1 VAPEYSFLD
10 NLTGMVPIFLGA
22 LLATA
27 GGLAATQMEWHFER
41 KRRAQQAAMFFGEVL
56 TTMHILLDIAR
67 RTHGRGD
74 PFGPIT
80 MRTMRSAKREID
92 IYDRNRETLFDLADP
107 KLRSRVHTLIL
118 RLNAPLEGVF
128 DTNEEIRALELQ
140 LKSEG
145 LAPALREE
153 LELRLERLKT
163 TRDGGFEFAMENA
176 ELLLGLVRE
185 LEILAGHTFE
195 GAQRAAAETSTI
207 P

>member
-10 NLTGMVPIFLGA
+10 NLTGVMPIFLGA

-41 KRRAQQAAMFFGEVL
+41 KRRAQAAAMFFGEVL
-56 TTMHILLDIAR
+56 TTMHILLDIAK

-80 MRTMRSAKREID
+80 IRTMRSAKREID
-92 IYDRNRETLFDLADP
+92 IYDRNREILFDLADP

-118 RLNAPLEGVF
+118 RLNAPIEGVF
-128 DTNEEIRALELQ
+128 DTNEEIRAIELQ
-140 LKSEG
+140 LKSDN
-145 LAPALREE
+145 LPTALREE
-153 LELRLERLKT
+153 LGVRLERLNAA
-163 TRDGGFEFAMENA
+163 RGGGFEFAMETA
-176 ELLLGLVRE
+176 EQLLGVVRE
-185 LEILAGHTFE
+185 LEVLAGHTFE
-195 GAQRAAAETSTI
+195 GAQRAAAETNTI